1 MEQITAVYDPLPRWE
16 DRLRRE
22 PRLDI
27 DEWTLLAEARI
38 VPPEAPAALSA
49 HSPRGTDEREQPR
62 TFP

>member
-1 MEQITAVYDPLPRWE
+1 MEQITAVHDPLPRWE
-16 DRLRRE
+16 DRLHRQ

-38 VPPEAPAALSA
+38 VPPVAPAALNA
-49 HSPRGTDEREQPR
+49 DSPAPAGEREQPR